1 MKRWVIVFVAAG
13 LFGCQGEQVEK
24 PVDVDLENK
33 QHKESYALGLNL
45 SEQLK
50 QQNFNVD
57 RDIFIQGFKD
67 GLSGEVA
74 LMTSDDAVKVLIEKQ
89 QADQASQQVEQNKAA
104 EENKK
109 AGEAFLA
116 ENKGKEGVVTTES
129 GLQYK
134 EITNGT
140 GPKPQ
145 KTDTITF
152 HYKGTLIDGTVFDS
166 SYDRGEPLT
175 LPLGQLIPGWV
186 EAVQMMAVGSKWE
199 LFIPHFL
206 GYGARPAGKIG
217 PNSALVF
224 ELELVEIKK

>member
-1 MKRWVIVFVAAG
+1 MKRWLIVCVAAG
-13 LFGCQGEQVEK
+13 VFGCQGEKAPQ

-50 QQNFNVD
+50 QQDFDVD
-57 RDIFIQGFKD
+57 VEVFIQGFKD
-67 GLSGEVA
+67 GYTNDA
-74 LMTSDDAVKVLIEKQ
+74 TLMTGDDAVKILIEKQ
-89 QADQASQQVEQNKAA
+89 EADRATAQAEQNKQS

-116 ENKGKEGVVTTES
+116 ENKTKEGVITTES

-134 EITNGT
+134 VMTTGK
-140 GPKPQ
+140 GPKPK

-175 LPLGQLIPGWV
+175 LPLAQLIPGWV
-186 EAVQMMAVGSKWE
+186 EAVQLMPVGSKWE
-199 LFIPHFL
+199 LYIPSYL
-206 GYGARPAGKIG
+206 GYGARPAGQIG
-217 PNSALVF
+217 PNSTLIF
-224 ELELVEIKK
+224 ELELVDIQK

>member
-1 MKRWVIVFVAAG
+1 MKRWFIVFVAAG
-13 LFGCQGEQVEK
+13 LFSCQGEQAAQ

-45 SEQLK
+45 SDQLK
-50 QQNFNVD
+50 QQGFDVD
-57 RDIFIQGFKD
+57 SEVFMQGFKD
-67 GLSGEVA
+67 GVA
-74 LMTSDDAVKVLIEKQ
+74 NEGLLMTADDAVKILIEKQ
-89 QADQASQQVEQNKAA
+89 EADRATAQADQNKQS
-104 EENKK
+104 EDNKK

-116 ENKGKEGVVTTES
+116 ENKNKEGVVTTES

-134 EITNGT
+134 VVTKGT
-140 GPKPQ
+140 GPKPK

-175 LPLGQLIPGWV
+175 LPLANLIPGWV
-186 EAVQMMAVGSKWE
+186 EAVQMMPVGSKWE
-199 LFIPHFL
+199 LYIPHYL

-217 PNSALVF
+217 PNSTLVF
-224 ELELVEIKK
+224 DLELVDIKK

>member
-1 MKRWVIVFVAAG
+1 MKRWVLVFVAAG
-13 LFGCQGEQVEK
+13 FFGCQGEQVEK

-50 QQNFNVD
+50 QQNFSVD
-57 RDIFIQGFKD
+57 IDVFIKGFKD
-67 GLSGEVA
+67 GHSGEVA
-74 LMTSDDAVKVLIEKQ
+74 LMTSDDAVKVIIEKQ
-89 QADQASQQVEQNKAA
+89 EAERASQQAEQNKAA

-116 ENKGKEGVVTTES
+116 ENKNKEGVVTTES

-134 EITNGT
+134 VITTGN
-140 GPKPQ
+140 GPKPK

-175 LPLGQLIPGWV
+175 LPLAQLIPGWV
-186 EAVQMMAVGSKWE
+186 EAVQMMPVGSKWE

-224 ELELVEIKK
+224 ELELVDIKK

>member
-1 MKRWVIVFVAAG
+1 MKRWWIVFVAAG
-13 LFGCQGEQVEK
+13 LFSCQGEQAAK

-50 QQNFNVD
+50 QQNFDVNTDV
-57 RDIFIQGFKD
+57 FIQGFKD
-67 GLSGEVA
+67 GATGEA
-74 LMTSDDAVKVLIEKQ
+74 GLMTGEDAVKVLIEKQ
-89 QADQASQQVEQNKAA
+89 QADQASAQADQNKQA
-104 EENKK
+104 EENK
-109 AGEAFLA
+109 ALGEAFLA
-116 ENKGKEGVVTTES
+116 ENKGKEGVTSTES

-134 EITNGT
+134 VITPGT
-140 GPKPQ
+140 GPKPK

-175 LPLGQLIPGWV
+175 MPLANLIPGWI
-186 EAVQMMAVGSKWE
+186 EAVQMMPVGSKWE
-199 LFIPHFL
+199 LFIPHML

-224 ELELVEIKK
+224 ELELIEIKK